1 MALNEVFKAIADPNR
16 REILTLLRQRP
27 HTAGEIAERFD
38 LTKPTVSHHLN
49 QLKDADLIYGVR
61 DGTTITYHLNMTVFE
76 ELVAS
81 LLSLWKGEP
90 HAPDAQK

>member
-61 DGTTITYHLNMTVFE
+61 DGTTITYHLNLTVFE

>member
-61 DGTTITYHLNMTVFE
+61 DGTRIMYHLNMTVFE

-81 LLSLWKGEP
+81 VLSLWKGEP
-90 HAPDAQK
+90 HAPDAQD

>member
-61 DGTTITYHLNMTVFE
+61 DGTTITYHLNLTVFE
-76 ELVAS
+76 DLVAS
-81 LLSLWKGEP
+81 LVTLWKGEP

>member
-27 HTAGEIAERFD
+27 HTAGAIAERFD

-49 QLKDADLIYGVR
+49 QLKDAGLIYGVR
-61 DGTTITYHLNMTVFE
+61 EGTTITYHLDMTVFE

-81 LLSLWKGEP
+81 VLSLWKGTP
-90 HAPDAQK
+90 DAPDAQK